1 MPGTDQSVSGIYC
14 ILVNMLIG
22 EGAAMIQK
30 LKAYLNTQTITKSL
44 ISAALG
50 VVIFLLSQVLLTI
63 LVQKEFADIPALKN
77 IHYGIHF
84 AAGLISLFIMKQ
96 SSKGEGIAKAAISA
110 ILYGALISGISI
122 VLFDAIGVRVIAII
136 LVFFAGGLICSF
148 IKNALQGGRKTKRRR
163 SINW

>member
-1 MPGTDQSVSGIYC
+1 MPGTDHSVSGIYC

-63 LVQKEFADIPALKN
+63 LVQKEFADIPALEN

-96 SSKGEGIAKAAISA
+96 NSKGEGIAKAAISA